1 MGTIYSDNL
10 SGAIV
15 REQNATTGKAGA
27 VCFMHIVVEV
37 TNACTVLPKLIP
49 IAEVDLSR
57 HSRTEYDVASSVA
70 DEALTDLVT
79 ACSIAFATARAQR
92 IPCDHAGFLS
102 IFGEIDSPVIADF
115 MATCSER
122 IDPSTLI
129 YQMIRSVWPSVF
141 MRFTAHYS
149 NWATAESSFVMCSK
163 RASNAHS
170 ASLRSLARE

>member
-1 MGTIYSDNL
+1 
-10 SGAIV
+10 
-15 REQNATTGKAGA
+15 
-27 VCFMHIVVEV
+27 
-37 TNACTVLPKLIP
+37 
-49 IAEVDLSR
+49 
-57 HSRTEYDVASSVA
+57 
-70 DEALTDLVT
+70 
-79 ACSIAFATARAQR
+79 
-92 IPCDHAGFLS
+92 
-102 IFGEIDSPVIADF
+102 